1 MAIDR
6 AGNTLRNATQIKRL
20 AASAILKDGISKVDQ
35 DDLYGFK
42 LGDRSQLNLQVL
54 KIKPGAEVGAEIFQL
69 KGKKSNVL
77 KKIGAIAFSTLPT
90 RRVRQLISRLSGP
103 VKLSKGTA
111 PLSTVLNAGD
121 YYLRVFFIGNQ
132 TQYRLNL
139 TTQPVSAVPQPIP
152 GTPQP
157 IPGTPTNT
165 PPVLSVNA
173 GLGLGRGSTA
183 SLGGL
188 LAATD
193 ADTPTNRLTY
203 TLQTLPTQGSLFR
216 NGVALSV
223 GQSFTQAD
231 LGSNLVTYQHQQI
244 GRLTDTFS
252 FVLAD
257 EQTALSA
264 SSFQITAA
272 PATTTLY
279 NGTGLPT
286 SQGWLGFG
294 QLPLPSPFNLPPY
307 LSASVSTASQTTG
320 SNGVTLNTQVFPDPN
335 ANQGYVGYGNYTANL
350 TTQTPLLVNSA
361 FPMLDR
367 TDGFTLSFQLALT
380 TETSAANR
388 AGFSLTLLSKDSVGI
403 ELGFKSTEI
412 FAQASS
418 FEAAESVVPG
428 FSLSNSVNYA
438 IAVKDNGYQLFAN
451 NALILSGALRTY
463 NFDPTTSQPR
473 LPFNPYALPNF
484 LVLGDNTDQGRATIT
499 LGAVTIQA

>member
-1 MAIDR
+1 MANDR
-6 AGNTLRNATQIKRL
+6 AGNTLRKATQIKQ
-20 AASAILKDGISKVDQ
+20 AVSAILKDGISKVDG
-35 DDLYGFK
+35 DDLYSFR

-69 KGKKSNVL
+69 KGKKSKVL
-77 KKIGAIAFSTLPT
+77 KKIGAIAFNALPS
-90 RRVRQLISRLSGP
+90 RRVRQLINRLSSP
-103 VKLSKGTA
+103 VKVSKATA
-111 PLSTVLNAGD
+111 PLNTVLNAGD
-121 YYLRVFFIGNQ
+121 YYLRVFFVGSQ

-139 TTQPVSAVPQPIP
+139 TTQPVSAIPQPIPGDPQPIP
-152 GTPQP
+152 GTPV
-157 IPGTPTNT
+157 NT
-165 PPVLSVNA
+165 PPVLSVNT
-173 GLGLGRGSTA
+173 GLGVGRGSTA

-193 ADTPTNRLTY
+193 ADTPTSRLTY

-216 NGVALSV
+216 NSVLLSV
-223 GQSFTQAD
+223 GQSFTQED

-244 GRLTDTFS
+244 GRLTDAFS
-252 FVLAD
+252 FVLSD

-264 SSFQITAA
+264 SSFQITAT

-286 SQGWLGFG
+286 GQGWLGFG
-294 QLPLPSPFNLPPY
+294 QLPLPSAFNFPPY
-307 LSASVSTASQTTG
+307 LSNSVSSASQTAG
-320 SNGVTLNTQVFPDPN
+320 SNGVTLNTQVFPNPN

-350 TTQTPLLVNSA
+350 TTQTALLVNSA
-361 FPMLDR
+361 FPILDR
-367 TDGFTLSFQLALT
+367 ADGFTLSFQLALT

-388 AGFSLTLLSKDSVGI
+388 AGFSLTLLSNDSVGI
-403 ELGFKSTEI
+403 ELGFKSTQI
-412 FAQASS
+412 FAQSNN
-418 FEAAESVVPG
+418 FEAAESVAPG

-499 LGAVTIQA
+499 LGAITIQA